1 MQTYTAV
8 PTDEVIERTVE
19 TLKSR
24 TNIDAVVAENG
35 AQALEMLIRKIPERS
50 EIFPNGSVTLNQI
63 GFTDYLASNPDRYRN
78 LRQNIVSEPDAAKRA
93 QLRRRTTIIA
103 DYYLGSVH
111 AVAETGEVVTASMG
125 GAQLAAYVFGASNVI
140 WVVGAQKI
148 VPDLESA
155 LRRVREHSLP
165 LEDDRMRQSGSPNGS
180 SIGKLLIVEKE
191 ARPGRISIIF
201 VKESLGF

>member
-1 MQTYTAV
+1 
-8 PTDEVIERTVE
+8 
-19 TLKSR
+19 
-24 TNIDAVVAENG
+24 
-35 AQALEMLIRKIPERS
+35 
-50 EIFPNGSVTLNQI
+50 
-63 GFTDYLASNPDRYRN
+63 
-78 LRQNIVSEPDAAKRA
+78 
-93 QLRRRTTIIA
+93 
-103 DYYLGSVH
+103 
-111 AVAETGEVVTASMG
+111 MG
-125 GAQLAAYVFGASNVI
+125 GAQLAAYVFGARNVI